1 MKLTVALK
9 AWAVANLGIKADA
22 TDAEF
27 KGAILDALASGKLE
41 QKTFSELLIEKTSG
55 AVADI
60 IGKAIADALNP
71 ITASLAAIA
80 KTNGS
85 SSGSGD
91 SDAAKAASDA
101 AAKAALAAG
110 GDAGLTEEEKRFK
123 SMLDKLG
130 IKGNPGN
137 GGSADADSP
146 TRVVFKSA
154 NGAGSPRV
162 KGVADKYSHTKSEV
176 CYPAQKRFGRA
187 HHLAGQKAT
196 YCGEQLMTPSR
207 LGKAVSQ
214 AYFKW
219 CLATSC
225 AAHDIPRGL
234 KMTDEDRDLVNYA
247 LHEMEW
253 TGVVKTR
260 DDGYDWEHKVSR
272 RKLSEHEIKA
282 MLDDSTSGGIE
293 IAPIE
298 FDDALVT
305 TPILF
310 GELYPLV
317 NVVDVS
323 RGRRMKGGAV
333 GNPTFAASTEGSA
346 ITPFD
351 TTSFVSAFDTT
362 IYVAAA
368 AMEIGMDFEED
379 SPTNVGTIIMEK
391 YGEKAQEWLDEQIA
405 IGDGTTEP
413 EGIFTASST
422 TSIASDIGV
431 SGPPTVGDYEALMF
445 GVPKQYRASKGS
457 RNIYLGN
464 ETSYR
469 RARAIPVGPA
479 DERRVF
485 GMTHGDF
492 MVLDTPYKIQASIP
506 NSSISFTNLG
516 FYRMY
521 KRLGFNIRMENTG
534 NYLAIRNLRLI
545 VVRMRYGGRLELGA
559 AAAVSTDS
567 QS

>member
-1 MKLTVALK
+1 MKLTAKLK
-9 AWAVANLGIKADA
+9 AYAVAQLGVKADA

-27 KGAILDALASGKLE
+27 KEALFGALGSGKLAQADFAKMLE
-41 QKTFSELLIEKTSG
+41 ENTNN
-55 AVADI
+55 AAADI
-60 IGKAIADALNP
+60 IGKAVADALNP
-71 ITASLAAIA
+71 LKDLLANLG
-80 KTNGS
+80 KGS
-85 SSGSGD
+85 ANAAD
-91 SDAAKAASDA
+91 DATKAAAKAAADA
-101 AAKAALAAG
+101 AAKAAGTDLN
-110 GDAGLTEEEKRFK
+110 DDEKRLK
-123 SMLDKLG
+123 AMLDKLG
-130 IKGNPGN
+130 VKAAGA
-137 GGSADADSP
+137 GGSGSDAGDDTSNP
-146 TRVVFKSA
+146 TKVVFKSA
-154 NGAGSPRV
+154 NGAQSPRV
-162 KGVADKYSHTKSEV
+162 KSVADKYTATKSAV
-176 CYPAQKRFGRA
+176 LYPAQKKGGHKHPF
-187 HHLAGQKAT
+187 AGMPAM

-219 CLATSC
+219 TLATSC

-234 KMTDEDRDLVNYA
+234 KMTDEDRDLLNFA

-253 TGVVKTR
+253 SGVVKTR
-260 DDGYDWEHKVSR
+260 DDGYDWESKVAR
-272 RKLSEHEIKA
+272 RKLSEHEIKSL
-282 MLDDSTSGGIE
+282 LDDSTSGGIE

-305 TPILF
+305 TPVLF
-310 GELYPLV
+310 GELFPLV

-346 ITPFD
+346 ITAFD

-413 EGIFTASST
+413 EGVFTASGT
-422 TSIASDIGV
+422 TSVASDMGV
-431 SGPPTVGDYEALMF
+431 GGPATVGDYEGLMF
-445 GVPKQYRASKGS
+445 GVPKQYRAAKGS
-457 RNIYLGN
+457 KNVYIAN

-492 MVLDTPYKIQASIP
+492 MLLDTPYKIQASIP
-506 NSSISFTNLG
+506 NSSIAYANLG
-516 FYRMY
+516 YYRMY
-521 KRLGFNIRMENTG
+521 RRLGFNVRMENTG
-534 NYLAIRNLRLI
+534 NYLATRNLRLI
-545 VVRMRYGGRLELGA
+545 VCRMRYGGRLELGA
-559 AAAVSTDS
+559 SCAVQTDA